1 MINKEQITA
10 IWLGLF
16 AVGGPL
22 ASWLVKYTGMDGR
35 TVEAIMSLA
44 QILTPMAAGGIYL
57 YLQRDAAKV
66 KGIESLPTD
75 KKVEALQSAPDD
87 VKVKVAEAVPDVA
100 TVVLKDTVNGK
111 LGDLAQSDAYPNIVT
126 ESQNALDKEKGR

>member
-1 MINKEQITA
+1 MNINREQITA

-22 ASWLVKYTGMDGR
+22 ASWLVKYTGMDSV

-75 KKVEALQSAPDD
+75 KKVEALKSAPDD
-87 VKVKVAEAVPDVA
+87 VKVKIAEAVDGVE
-100 TVVLKDTVNGK
+100 TVVISNTANGA
-111 LGDLAQSDAYPNIVT
+111 LGALAQSDEHPNIVT
-126 ESQNALDKEKGR
+126 AAQNEIDKRGG